1 MNEKDQRL
9 LDFCRAADVDGVWL
23 RRRANIAWI
32 TDGAD
37 VHCDTATQL
46 GVASVVWTPQRKI
59 VLTDN
64 IEAARLREEE
74 FDRSWEIR
82 ATNWWEVGETPD
94 TPAVRDAALAEGG
107 PSRASS
113 AAEARG
119 RTGRFASDWPEDVV
133 APLRF
138 SLTPREIDRVR
149 SLGRDTAE
157 VVERI
162 MKHDVKPGM
171 TEWHLGGA
179 VSGWLRDRG
188 IHGHVILVAAD
199 ERVAKYRHPIPTRK
213 PIEKLAMVAVCAQ
226 RHGLIV
232 SVTRLVHFGRL
243 SDDLR
248 RRHDAVT
255 RVDNALHAATRVGT
269 RWCDALQAGIDIYRE
284 TGFADEWKK
293 HHQGGP
299 MGYECRD
306 FKATPTETRTV
317 LPNQLVGWN
326 PSITGTKSEDTI
338 LVNGTGNRQQATG
351 PVFEVVTATS
361 EWPLLNGRPEILVR

>member
-1 MNEKDQRL
+1 MNPMNEKERRL
-9 LDFCRAADVDGVWL
+9 LEFCRAAGVDGVWL

-46 GVASVVWTPQRKI
+46 GVASVLWTPQRKI

-64 IEAARLREEE
+64 IEAARLRDEE

-82 ATNWWEVGETPD
+82 ATNWWEAAETPQ
-94 TPAVRDAALAEGG
+94 TPAVRMVL
-107 PSRASS
+107 S
-113 AAEARG
+113 AAGAAAPGAASAATGACEAG
-119 RTGRFASDWPEDVV
+119 GRFACDWPDDII

-138 SLTPREIDRVR
+138 SLTEREIERVR
-149 SLGRDTAE
+149 ALGRDTAE

-171 TEWHLGGA
+171 TERHLGGA

-188 IHGHVILVAAD
+188 IQGHVILVAAD
-199 ERVAKYRHPIPTRK
+199 ERIAKYRHPVPTKK

-232 SVTRLVHFGRL
+232 SVTRLVHFGPL
-243 SDDLR
+243 SEDLR

-255 RVDNALHAATRVGT
+255 CVDGALHAATCVGS
-269 RWCDALQAGIDIYRE
+269 RWCDVLQAGIDAYRE
-284 TGFADEWKK
+284 SGFADEWKK

-306 FKATPTETRTV
+306 FKATPTESRTV
-317 LPNQLVGWN
+317 QPNQLVGWN
-326 PSITGTKSEDTI
+326 PSITGTKSEDMI
-338 LVNGTGNRQQATG
+338 LIR
-351 PVFEVVTATS
+351 
-361 EWPLLNGRPEILVR
+361 